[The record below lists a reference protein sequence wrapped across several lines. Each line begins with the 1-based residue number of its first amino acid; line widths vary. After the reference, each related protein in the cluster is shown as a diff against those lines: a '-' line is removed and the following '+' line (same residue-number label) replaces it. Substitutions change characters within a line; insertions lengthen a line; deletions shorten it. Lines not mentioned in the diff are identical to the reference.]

1 MRKIRLIVSSVLL
14 STAAAFAQFTT
25 VTGTV
30 VDPHAVPYAL
40 GTITP
45 TLVSSGSPTL
55 NGQPYSPPT
64 QPVGLDKTGSFS
76 FNVADNTQLQPAGT
90 KWNFTVCS
98 ATGTVQPAIGTGS
111 QCFTLAAP
119 ITISGA
125 SQSISTQLNAVAPAL
140 TIPLGSGS
148 GAALPAGVAPGSAL
162 VSNGAGALVPPVYQT
177 KPIYDTRDWMTCDVP
192 PGSNT
197 GTNAS
202 AGFGTLLSTIGTQEA
217 TIRVIG
223 TTNPT
228 NTCLVGSLRTPA
240 NVNLD
245 FSGGGAFTLIVDH
258 TAPGGGT
265 FVQGAGAENPAAS
278 PTSTCSVTLNGTV
291 GGAAN
296 HDILMMVAL
305 YGTFPPDNARITSVT
320 DGTNFYL
327 QKHQTTLNNAG
338 YVVSYLAS
346 AIAGG
351 NVTVTANFS
360 HAEKNACIAWEI
372 SGIGP
377 TPALD
382 SSTFNYGTVTPFTS
396 GSATLLAGDLV
407 VNYGEDPNDAQ
418 TCTAGAGFTQPAST
432 AGNVSGTNGPALCAE
447 YILSGAGG
455 STSATQNF
463 SSSPVLSSWV
473 DAMIGL
479 HPGTATLN
487 ILGSLSDADK
497 HQIFYQATGTNG
509 VIDFTG
515 NLPMTEIDPEWWGAS
530 PGASA
535 AVNTPAIQSSE
546 YAAFGC
552 GPTTCRING
561 SGLNLYNK
569 QWNLNGQ
576 YSINAEI
583 QFYHV
588 IGNSGAGWTVDCKN
602 NGGLNQTAT
611 NLRILDGQSDAYG
624 HFDNCI
630 WSGGAAST
638 GALTDFDFDGTHG
651 NDLRPQFLDF
661 YGNTWSGNSQVAI
674 GMLLAKSGGGAQG
687 SNIYCYKCETS
698 GFTTAGWQIGTATS
712 LAQNAL
718 DIGYS
723 GDMQGNPQ
731 YGMACYGCGYL
742 SFSGSGNNLSTMEN
756 GFTTQTGFDVYCFA
770 AQGPCIME
778 HMRSESRKLITCTY
792 CFLKDVKIIDQ
803 ANLPTPGFSSPVG
816 SIFTGNK
823 VTGDGAYYQVT
834 IDAAGGIPFG
844 GTGTVTAPIQASSG
858 SATTIVNTNQTIAGA
873 VTIKTF
879 VSGETVT
886 QAVTGS
892 TGTLLN
898 VPLSTTTVTGT
909 ASSGQLVFGETVTQA
924 VTGVT
929 ATEQSPSPLT
939 GTTQPLFITNLSGT
953 ADSTHDW
960 VGGTSGAHYT
970 PNAAPAFS
978 PASPSMLI
986 TTATG
991 APDNT
996 HNWTGG
1002 TSGAVY
1008 VPTSVPTS
1016 ANYTVNGFTGM
1027 LVGILTGNDALCY
1040 GVVTSNT
1047 ASVITVAAGWITKY
1061 PNIQCPSPDN
1071 TSSFVVEPNWNHG
1084 TVVSGGMTLVYMNEN
1099 VIDGAFGLFED
1110 VSASGGQWNPSGSPA
1125 QSTIIR
1131 RAIVSRPDWY
1141 RQQASTPEARSVL
1154 SLGSSTPLFDQV
1166 DGDWDVMVLPPGADR
1181 PQVWTNL
1188 MAGGATPF
1196 SSATHRNL
1204 GNHALCWNAMIT
1216 GQSANEVCI
1225 GGRSDPAA
1233 GTTASRN
1240 IIEINAMLGRGAP
1253 VSSATNG
1260 YNLTNIAG
1268 TDTDF
1273 TGGPSTG
1280 NANGGA
1286 INFWTSNPGGSG
1298 TAVNSG
1304 LKRWLFSATGPLL
1317 AGLDNTYDIGA
1328 SGASRPRNIFAGT
1341 SVQTPSGPVSGNW
1354 NCTSVTPVT
1363 VSANVATDQNLMAC
1377 TIPAGTLNSVG
1388 KTLRIYA
1395 AGLYSTPAASTS
1407 AVTLKAKLCTVS
1419 GCGAGTV
1426 ITPISITSAALG
1438 GITATNDPFNLAA
1451 NSTTQTT
1458 GASSAYEAHGNLTI
1472 DISALASAAEAVYA
1486 DNNTATVG
1494 TIDSTAQLF
1503 LQITIAFSNA
1513 SASNSATERQLIVDS
1528 VN

>member
-1 MRKIRLIVSSVLL
+1 LKDLKRFLL
-14 STAAAFAQFTT
+14 FFLCFAVPAFAQFTT

-30 VDPHAVPYAL
+30 VDPHSVPYAL

-45 TLVSSGSPTL
+45 TLVSSASPTL

-64 QPVGLDKTGSFS
+64 QPVGLDKNGFFS

-98 ATGTVQPAIGTGS
+98 ATGTVQPAVGTGS

-125 SQSISTQLNAVAPAL
+125 TQSISTQLNAVAPAL
-140 TIPLGSGS
+140 TVPLGGGG

-162 VSNGAGALVPPVYQT
+162 VSNGVGALVPPVYQT

-202 AGFGTLLSTIGTQEA
+202 AGFGTLLSAIGTQEA

-258 TAPGGGT
+258 TAPGGGS
-265 FVQGAGAENPAAS
+265 FVQGAGAENPSAS

-291 GGAAN
+291 GGAN
-296 HDILMMVAL
+296 HAILMMVAL
-305 YGTFPPDNARITSVT
+305 YGTFPPDNARISSVT
-320 DGTNFYL
+320 DGSNFYL

-346 AIAGG
+346 SIAGG

-372 SGIGP
+372 AGIGP

-382 SSTFNYGTVTPFTS
+382 SSSFNYGTVTPFTS
-396 GSATLLAGDLV
+396 GSTTLLAGDLV

-487 ILGSLSDADK
+487 ILGSLSDPDK

-530 PGASA
+530 PGATA
-535 AVNTPAIQSSE
+535 VVNTPAIQSSE

-576 YSINAEI
+576 YSINGEI

-588 IGNSGAGWTVDCKN
+588 IGNSGARWTVDCKN

-624 HFDNCI
+624 RFDNCI

-687 SNIYCYKCETS
+687 SNIYCYDCETS

-731 YGMACYGCGYL
+731 YGIACYGCGYL

-778 HMRSESRKLITCTY
+778 HMRSESRKLITCSQ
-792 CFLKDVKIIDQ
+792 CQLRDVKIINQ
-803 ANLPTPGFSSPVG
+803 AQLPNPGGTAPIGAIFS
-816 SIFTGNK
+816 GNK

-834 IDAAGGIPFG
+834 VDAAGGIPFG
-844 GTGTVTAPIQASSG
+844 GTGTVTAPILASSG

-873 VTIKTF
+873 TTIKTF
-879 VSGETVT
+879 TSGETVT

-898 VPLSTTTVTGT
+898 VPVSTTTVTGT

-1008 VPTSVPTS
+1008 VPTSAPTS
-1016 ANYTVNGFTGM
+1016 ANYTVNAFNGM
-1027 LVGILTGNDALCY
+1027 LVGILSGTNALCY
-1040 GVVTSNT
+1040 GVVTANT
-1047 ASVITVAAGWITKY
+1047 ATVITVAAGWITKY
-1061 PNIQCPSPDN
+1061 PNIQCPAPDN
-1071 TSSFVVEPNWNHG
+1071 TSSFVVEPGWNHG
-1084 TVVSGGMTLVYMNEN
+1084 TVVSGGMTLVYMNEL
-1099 VIDGAFGLFED
+1099 VIDGAFGIFED
-1110 VSASGGQWNPSGSPA
+1110 VQASGGQWNPSGSPA
-1125 QSTIIR
+1125 QSTVIR
-1131 RAIVSRPDWY
+1131 RSIVSRPDWY
-1141 RQQASTPEARSVL
+1141 QQQASTPQARSIL
-1154 SLGSSTPLFDQV
+1154 SLGSSTPLFDQI
-1166 DGDWDVMVLPPGADR
+1166 DGDWDVSVQAPGADR
-1181 PQVWTNL
+1181 PELWTNL

-1196 SSATHRNL
+1196 SSASHRNL
-1204 GNHALCWNAMIT
+1204 GNHALCWNAMTT
-1216 GQSANEVCI
+1216 GQSANEVCV

-1240 IIEINAMLGRGAP
+1240 ILEVNAMVGRGAP
-1253 VSSATNG
+1253 VSSAANG
-1260 YNLTNIAG
+1260 FNLTNVSG

-1286 INFWTSNPGGSG
+1286 INFWTSNPGGSSA
-1298 TAVNSG
+1298 TVNSA
-1304 LKRWLFSATGPLL
+1304 LKRWSIGAGGGGNLL
-1317 AGLDNTYDIGA
+1317 AVLDNTYSIGA
-1328 SGASRPRNIFAGT
+1328 PGANRP
-1341 SVQTPSGPVSGNW
+1341 
-1354 NCTSVTPVT
+1354 
-1363 VSANVATDQNLMAC
+1363 
-1377 TIPAGTLNSVG
+1377 
-1388 KTLRIYA
+1388 
-1395 AGLYSTPAASTS
+1395 S
-1407 AVTLKAKLCTVS
+1407 AVNTLTSNVGDPSFGSSTTK
-1419 GCGAGTV
+1419 
-1426 ITPISITSAALG
+1426 TSAACETSYGATTLSTIATTTDTG
-1438 GITATNDPFNLAA
+1438 LNCLPANAIIDSVVYRITTTITTAASFTIGDATTAA
-1451 NSTTQTT
+1451 RFCGTQSTLTAGTT
-1458 GASSAYEAHGNLTI
+1458 GICFVQADQTGAPGPRQT
-1472 DISALASAAEAVYA
+1472 AAAKVRVTTNVNPGA
-1486 DNNTATVG
+1486 GV
-1494 TIDSTAQLF
+1494 I
-1503 LQITIAFSNA
+1503 
-1513 SASNSATERQLIVDS
+1513 RLIVYYHTWTAPTS
-1528 VN
+1528 

>member
-1 MRKIRLIVSSVLL
+1 MMSYNRPHLGQNNMRKAFGFII
-14 STAAAFAQFTT
+14 AAASLLWLCVPLFAQNVAYNSYCQLPGRSVVTQGLNSATLTNNMYPKCT
-25 VTGTV
+25 VTV
-30 VDPHAVPYAL
+30 Y
-40 GTITP
+40 
-45 TLVSSGSPTL
+45 
-55 NGQPYSPPT
+55 
-64 QPVGLDKTGSFS
+64 
-76 FNVADNTQLQPAGT
+76 
-90 KWNFTVCS
+90 
-98 ATGTVQPAIGTGS
+98 ATGTLTTVSIFSTPGGAVLGNPFQANTDASFIFFAPIGCYDVTISPSTSGGIPVMPTTFTYTDVCLGTGAGS
-111 QCFTLAAP
+111 PGGLN
-119 ITISGA
+119 
-125 SQSISTQLNAVAPAL
+125 TQIQVNN
-140 TIPLGSGS
+140 
-148 GAALPAGVAPGSAL
+148 AGVFGGITNVASGSAL
-162 VSNGAGALVPPVYQT
+162 VSKGTSTLPSFQT
-177 KPIYDTRDWMTCDVP
+177 KAIYDTRDWMTCDVP
-192 PGSNT
+192 TGSNT

-202 AGFGTLLSTIGTQEA
+202 AGLGALLSAIGTQNA

-228 NTCLVGSLRTPA
+228 NTCLVGSFRTPS
-240 NVNLD
+240 NVTLD

-278 PTSTCSVTLNGTV
+278 PTSTCSVTLNGTTS
-291 GGAAN
+291 G
-296 HDILMMVAL
+296 HTILMIAAL
-305 YGTFPPDNARITSVT
+305 YATFPPDNARISSVT
-320 DGTNFYL
+320 DGSNFYL
-327 QKHQTTLNNAG
+327 QKHATTLNNAG
-338 YVVSYLAS
+338 YVASYLAS
-346 AIAGG
+346 SIAGG
-351 NVTVTANFS
+351 TVTVTANFS

-372 SGIGP
+372 AGIGP

-382 SSTFNYGTVTPFTS
+382 AASFNYGTVTPFTS

-487 ILGSLSDADK
+487 ILGGLSDPDK

-509 VIDFTG
+509 VVDFTN
-515 NLPMTEIDPEWWGAS
+515 NLPITEIDPEWWGAS
-530 PGASA
+530 PGATA

-588 IGNSGAGWTVDCKN
+588 IGNSGARWAVNCKN
-602 NGGLNQTAT
+602 NGGLTQTTT

-624 HFDNCI
+624 HSDDCVWI
-630 WSGGAAST
+630 GGASST
-638 GALTDFDFDGTHG
+638 NALLDIDFSGAQGS
-651 NDLRPQFLDF
+651 DLRPQFLDF
-661 YGNTWSGNSQVAI
+661 NRNTWVGNSQVAI
-674 GMLLAKSGGGAQG
+674 GFLLAKSGGGAQG
-687 SNIYCYKCETS
+687 SNVYCYDCETS

-731 YGMACYGCGYL
+731 YGIACYGCGYL

-756 GFTTQTGFDVYCFA
+756 GFTTQTGFDMYCLA

-778 HMRSESRKLITCTY
+778 HMRSESRKLITCSN
-792 CFLKDVKIIDQ
+792 CQLRDVKIINQ
-803 ANLPTPGFSSPVG
+803 AQLPNPGGTAPIGAIFS
-816 SIFTGNK
+816 GNK

-834 IDAAGGIPFG
+834 VDAAGGIPFG
-844 GTGTVTAPIQASSG
+844 GTGTVTAPILASSG

-873 VTIKTF
+873 TTIKTF
-879 VSGETVT
+879 TSGETVT

-898 VPLSTTTVTGT
+898 VPVSTTTVTGT

-970 PNAAPAFS
+970 PSAAPAFS
-978 PASPSMLI
+978 PASPPMLI

-1008 VPTSVPTS
+1008 VPTSAPTS
-1016 ANYTVNGFTGM
+1016 ANYTVNAFTGM
-1027 LVGILTGNDALCY
+1027 LVGILTGDSALCY

-1047 ASVITVAAGWITKY
+1047 ATVITVAAGWITKY
-1061 PNIQCPSPDN
+1061 PNIQCPAPDN
-1071 TSSFVVEPNWNHG
+1071 TSSFVVEPGWNHG
-1084 TVVSGGMTLVYMNEN
+1084 TVVSGGMTLVYMNEL
-1099 VIDGAFGLFED
+1099 VIDGAFGIFED
-1110 VSASGGQWNPSGSPA
+1110 VQAYGGQWNPSGSPA
-1125 QSTIIR
+1125 QSTVIR
-1131 RAIVSRPDWY
+1131 RSIVSRPDWY
-1141 RQQASTPEARSVL
+1141 KQQASTPQARSIL

-1166 DGDWDVMVLPPGADR
+1166 DGDWDVSVQAPGADR
-1181 PQVWTNL
+1181 PEVWTNL

-1196 SSATHRNL
+1196 SSASHRNL
-1204 GNHALCWNAMIT
+1204 GNHALCWNAMTT
-1216 GQSANEVCI
+1216 GQSANEVCV
-1225 GGRSDPAA
+1225 GGRSDAAA

-1240 IIEINAMLGRGAP
+1240 ILEINAMIGHGAP
-1253 VSSATNG
+1253 VSNAGNS
-1260 YNLTNIAG
+1260 YNLTNVTG

-1286 INFWTSNPGGSG
+1286 INFWTSQPGAGG
-1298 TAVNSG
+1298 ATVNSG
-1304 LKRWLFSATGPLL
+1304 LKRWLISATGHFF

-1328 SGASRPRNIFAGT
+1328 TGANRPRRVYAATDF
-1341 SVQTPSGPVSGNW
+1341 VGPVGA
-1354 NCTSVTPVT
+1354 TTPTTGAFTT
-1363 VSANVATDQNLMAC
+1363 VSATGQVTSTLAIGTAPFNVTSTTVNPNLNAALWGGFTILSTTDSPGAITVN
-1377 TIPAGTLNSVG
+1377 AGTCTDRAVALGALLTTASILEPTAGYALEANLTLSAGQAVAGSLHYRICNVTGANITLNAVSTF
-1388 KTLRIYA
+1388 TLR
-1395 AGLYSTPAASTS
+1395 
-1407 AVTLKAKLCTVS
+1407 AV
-1419 GCGAGTV
+1419 
-1426 ITPISITSAALG
+1426 
-1438 GITATNDPFNLAA
+1438 
-1451 NSTTQTT
+1451 Q
-1458 GASSAYEAHGNLTI
+1458 
-1472 DISALASAAEAVYA
+1472 
-1486 DNNTATVG
+1486 
-1494 TIDSTAQLF
+1494 
-1503 LQITIAFSNA
+1503 
-1513 SASNSATERQLIVDS
+1513 
-1528 VN
+1528 